1 MEDPVPD
8 RYEAETTLRIII
20 LFSACIFYSP
30 GTVGKLTKGALI
42 NRVNQEDFF
51 MGELVLITVFG
62 KKFSRKENKKPSW
75 DRNPEGYKPKPTA
88 YEKIFDNDF
97 ILLKFLL
104 LKL

>member
-1 MEDPVPD
+1 
-8 RYEAETTLRIII
+8 
-20 LFSACIFYSP
+20 
-30 GTVGKLTKGALI
+30 
-42 NRVNQEDFF
+42 

-75 DRNPEGYKPKPTA
+75 DRNPEGNKPKPTA